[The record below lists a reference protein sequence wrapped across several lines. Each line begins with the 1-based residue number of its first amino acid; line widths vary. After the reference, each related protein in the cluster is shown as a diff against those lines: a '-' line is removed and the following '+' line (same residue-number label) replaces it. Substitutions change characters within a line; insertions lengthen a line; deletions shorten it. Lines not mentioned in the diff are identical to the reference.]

1 MNAGHGAQP
10 PQGAQPQSSSGQP
23 ALVLGD
29 PAHSG
34 GLKLDEHCGPFQPIW
49 FCDSMIS
56 WLLCVPVA
64 FLGVVQVFPARDL
77 FSLSSLCPSLP
88 SRDGSGAPSGSALGR
103 VVLLISPPKVPCQG
117 CAPRTYSRR
126 CLGPSSPSSALPL
139 CSQTRAVLRRGAA
152 GTRMSSSGSKP
163 RRSGGAAAQSCA
175 GSRAGAAL
183 RSEPR
188 SVLSDLLPAP
198 AFLPPSHVCSEAG
211 SSEQG
216 ELRGAVRH
224 LPGRVR
230 CSHWQG

>member
-88 SRDGSGAPSGSALGR
+88 SRDGSGAPCGSAPHRSAG
-103 VVLLISPPKVPCQG
+103 SCFSSHHQ
-117 CAPRTYSRR
+117 R
-126 CLGPSSPSSALPL
+126 CPV
-139 CSQTRAVLRRGAA
+139 RAVHLVPIPDAVWA
-152 GTRMSSSGSKP
+152 P
-163 RRSGGAAAQSCA
+163 
-175 GSRAGAAL
+175 
-183 RSEPR
+183 
-188 SVLSDLLPAP
+188 PAP
-198 AFLPPSHVCSEAG
+198 PRHCLS
-211 SSEQG
+211 
-216 ELRGAVRH
+216 AVR
-224 LPGRVR
+224 
-230 CSHWQG
+230 QGLCFAERLLAHG